1 MHERQEKNAMFIS
14 FDAVSVSGITVEA
27 MKIAKRLQAC
37 GFRSYL
43 DLGYD
48 IKIDKGNFNK
58 PYQHEHDIY
67 RDVFTL
73 VRLDDITSIPDYH
86 PAFLEYA
93 HAALIGQKTP
103 IDEQEKAALLH
114 TIALTARQLAD
125 RLIAQWE
132 ALAISHVVVENGTLP
147 ENIIYTKALYLA
159 IEDYGRRYRLTR
171 FVIWRDHDLMWNSE
185 KKVLKYGPPPYSHAI
200 KPIPSKYITYV
211 TLNHDL
217 KQKLEAWCNHDV
229 HVEVKKN
236 TYDFSDSHERTNVR
250 KQMNIRD
257 NDLLIARTTRI
268 IPQKRLDRDIILIS
282 RLNDLFIRDHNTRR
296 AYLAIAGNEYENPS
310 CYLQLAKL
318 AQELNVLPY
327 VKFVGMLPHV
337 DMRSENDAFCIEDLY
352 HSCDLVSFL
361 TSYDYDSYGNPIG
374 EAISCRRCYITTRY
388 EYYHEVYG
396 RHGFEAPVMPISEL
410 QDGPPNDEFIQEVYR
425 FINNKEKMK
434 RVAEKNYALGKRIL
448 SNNVMKFLN
457 IS

>member
-1 MHERQEKNAMFIS
+1 MMS
-14 FDAVSVSGITVEA
+14 
-27 MKIAKRLQAC
+27 M
-37 GFRSYL
+37 
-43 DLGYD
+43 
-48 IKIDKGNFNK
+48 
-58 PYQHEHDIY
+58 
-67 RDVFTL
+67 
-73 VRLDDITSIPDYH
+73 
-86 PAFLEYA
+86 
-93 HAALIGQKTP
+93 
-103 IDEQEKAALLH
+103 
-114 TIALTARQLAD
+114 
-125 RLIAQWE
+125 
-132 ALAISHVVVENGTLP
+132 
-147 ENIIYTKALYLA
+147 
-159 IEDYGRRYRLTR
+159 
-171 FVIWRDHDLMWNSE
+171 
-185 KKVLKYGPPPYSHAI
+185 
-200 KPIPSKYITYV
+200 SK
-211 TLNHDL
+211 
-217 KQKLEAWCNHDV
+217 
-229 HVEVKKN
+229 VKKN

-268 IPQKRLDRDIILIS
+268 IPQKRLDRDIMLIS

-425 FINNKEKMK
+425 FINNKEQMK

-448 SNNVMKFLN
+448 SNNVMEFLN

>member
-1 MHERQEKNAMFIS
+1 M
-14 FDAVSVSGITVEA
+14 
-27 MKIAKRLQAC
+27 
-37 GFRSYL
+37 
-43 DLGYD
+43 
-48 IKIDKGNFNK
+48 
-58 PYQHEHDIY
+58 
-67 RDVFTL
+67 
-73 VRLDDITSIPDYH
+73 
-86 PAFLEYA
+86 
-93 HAALIGQKTP
+93 
-103 IDEQEKAALLH
+103 
-114 TIALTARQLAD
+114 TARQLAD
-125 RLIAQWE
+125 RLVAQWE

-268 IPQKRLDRDIILIS
+268 IPQKRLDRDIMLIS

-425 FINNKEKMK
+425 FINNKEQMK

-448 SNNVMKFLN
+448 SNNVMEFLN